1 MGSVEVNI
9 LGQKYIIKGDAP
21 PEYIRQ
27 LAEIVDQKLKEVYS
41 NVPNVTPLKAA
52 ILAALNIAD
61 EFQKLK
67 AQYDNITQEL
77 KNIEDKTDSI
87 IRLFD

>member
-21 PEYIRQ
+21 PEHIRR
-27 LAEIVDQKLKEVYS
+27 LADFVDEKLKEVYS
-41 NVPNVTPLKAA
+41 NAPDITPLKAS

-61 EFQKLK
+61 ELHKIKSEYSIISQS
-67 AQYDNITQEL
+67 I
-77 KNIEDKTDSI
+77 KNIEDKADGI

>member
-27 LAEIVDQKLKEVYS
+27 LAEIVDQKLKEVYL
-41 NVPNVTPLKAA
+41 NVPNITPLKAA

-77 KNIEDKTDSI
+77 KNIEDKTDNI
-87 IRLFD
+87 IKLFD

>member
-1 MGSVEVNI
+1 MGSLEVSI

-21 PEYIRQ
+21 AEHIRQ

-41 NVPNVTPLKAA
+41 SVPNITPLKAA
-52 ILAALNIAD
+52 ILAAINIAD
-61 EFQKLK
+61 ELQKLK
-67 AQYDNITQEL
+67 DQYNIVTEGL
-77 KNIEDKTDSI
+77 KSIEDKTDSI

>member
-1 MGSVEVNI
+1 MGSIEVNI

-21 PEYIRQ
+21 AEHIRE

-41 NVPNVTPLKAA
+41 SVPNITPLKAA
-52 ILAALNIAD
+52 ILAAINIAD
-61 EFQKLK
+61 ELQRLK
-67 AQYDNITQEL
+67 NQYNSLAEGL
-77 KNIEDKTDSI
+77 KNIEDKTESI

>member
-9 LGQKYIIKGDAP
+9 LGQKYIIKGDAS
-21 PEYIRQ
+21 PEHIRQ

-41 NVPNVTPLKAA
+41 NVPNITPLKAA

-61 EFQKLK
+61 ELQKLK
-67 AQYDNITQEL
+67 IQYNNIAQEL
-77 KNIEDKTDSI
+77 KNIEDKTDNI

>member
-21 PEYIRQ
+21 PEYIMQ
-27 LAEIVDQKLKEVYS
+27 LADFVEIKLQDVYA
-41 NVPNVTPLKAA
+41 NAPNTTPLRAS

-61 EFQKLK
+61 ELHK
-67 AQYDNITQEL
+67 AKKDLTSVSKSI
-77 KNIEDKTDSI
+77 KDIENKADTI